1 MSSNLAIP
9 AGFTAQDLVFED
21 NFSGTSLNA
30 GSWNT
35 FMASN
40 GNPIWDPNG
49 DGGSGL
55 GATNNADYFMPSE
68 VAVNNGL
75 TLNAVQQSVLGANYV
90 NGQVVP
96 QTFPVTS
103 SVVDTYGKMEFD
115 GGYLQIS
122 MQKSGGDGAWPA
134 LWLLPGAGAGNVGN
148 NFEIDMQEG
157 GFLDGSANPNDVFS
171 YHLHTASGVFGGS
184 VDTGVDLTAGYHTYA
199 INWVPGQ
206 SITWYLDGNE
216 IAEITSAQAPIPN
229 EPMELIMCN
238 SVGNSNTSSWRT
250 SLDSST
256 PQSMPM
262 EVAGVQL
269 YQAPGSGDTRSRG
282 GM

>member
-122 MQKSGGDGAWPA
+122 MQESGGDGAWPA

-206 SITWYLDGNE
+206 SISPGTWMETKSPKSPAPKLRFP
-216 IAEITSAQAPIPN
+216 TSRWSSLCAIRLGTPIPRVGAQAWTARRRNP
-229 EPMELIMCN
+229 CRWK
-238 SVGNSNTSSWRT
+238 SRASSCTRR
-250 SLDSST
+250 
-256 PQSMPM
+256 P
-262 EVAGVQL
+262 
-269 YQAPGSGDTRSRG
+269 APATRSRG